1 MPRVYLYVSL
11 CVLVSVLVCVAVFHF
26 LHEGGGA
33 GQYVL
38 PVLSAVVAG
47 GVMTLIFR
55 KQLQGK

>member
-26 LHEGGGA
+26 LYGGG
-33 GQYVL
+33 GVRLYVL
-38 PVLSAVVAG
+38 PVLSALATA